1 MALNILIVD
10 PDDKWLVTAANY
22 FKEQFYTVKVVNN
35 GKDAQL
41 AMYNEKYFAIIL
53 NYSVKNH
60 AGIQVLK
67 FIRSNHPSQK
77 VVMIF
82 DNQNLCS
89 SDEEAEKFKKLGAS
103 EIAIKPFEIA
113 HLASLLEGHLS
124 LGDYMSSLP
133 KKEGVSDEVEVTQ
146 ADDDFTGIKID
157 EFYSSQAVLFDV
169 FVKLGSGRYVKILHA
184 GDSFSK
190 ERIDKYKNEKNV
202 EFLYFH
208 KKDRRKYIQFN
219 NFIARKLINTKNVSG
234 NTRIN
239 QLKNVADKYL
249 EELKTQ
255 GMKPQVIDQGREIVN
270 NIYTF
275 VEKQDDLY
283 KILKDFQ
290 AFDPKAYEHSFL
302 VSVFAVAII
311 KQFEWQ
317 SQVTIEST
325 ALACLFHDIGK
336 MKLSKEVYNLRP
348 VEMNDEQMA
357 EYKKHPE
364 YGLELIG
371 NNRMITNSIKQ
382 IIIQHHEAYNG
393 TGFPLGIKSSK
404 ILTLANIV
412 CCADDFV
419 HIMMDEELSPTD
431 ALKKMLI
438 NREQVAR
445 YNSMIVENFIK
456 VFVDP
461 SKILDTDKRKI
472 S

>member
-1 MALNILIVD
+1 MALSILIID
-10 PDDKWLVTAANY
+10 PDDEWLQTASTF
-22 FKEQFYTVKVVNN
+22 FKEQFYTVKTVNN

-41 AMYNEKYFAIIL
+41 ALYNDKYFAVVL

-60 AGIQVLK
+60 AGSQVLK
-67 FIRSNHPSQK
+67 FIKTNHPSQK
-77 VVMIF
+77 VVLVF
-82 DNQNLCS
+82 DNESLCS
-89 SDEEAEKFKKLGAS
+89 SEEDFEKYKKLGAS
-103 EIAIKPFEIA
+103 EIAIKPFELS
-113 HLASLLEGHLS
+113 HLATLLEGHLS

-133 KKEGVSDEVEVTQ
+133 KKEGVSEEVEVSQT
-146 ADDDFTGIKID
+146 DEDFTAVRID

-184 GDSFSK
+184 GDMFSK
-190 ERIDKYKNEKNV
+190 ERIDKYKVEKGV

-219 NFIARKLINTKNVSG
+219 NYIAKKLIHTKNISG
-234 NTRIN
+234 NTRFN
-239 QLKNVADKYL
+239 QLKNVSEKYI
-249 EELKTQ
+249 EEIHTQ
-255 GMKPQVIDQGREIVN
+255 GMKPQVIEQGKEIVS
-270 NIYTF
+270 NIYSF
-275 VEKQDDLY
+275 VEKQDDLH
-283 KILKDFQ
+283 KLLKEFS
-290 AFDPKAYEHSFL
+290 AFDPKAYEHSFM

-336 MKLSKEVYNLRP
+336 MKLPKEINELRP
-348 VEMNDEQMA
+348 VEMNDEQM
-357 EYKKHPE
+357 ELYKKHPE
-364 YGLELIG
+364 FGVEMVE
-371 NNRMITNSIKQ
+371 NNRMISNSVKQ
-382 IIIQHHEAYNG
+382 IILQHHEAYNG
-393 TGFPLGIKSSK
+393 TGFPYGIKSSK

-419 HIMMDEELSPTD
+419 HIMIDEDLTPTD
-431 ALKKMLI
+431 ALKKMLV

-445 YNSMIVENFIK
+445 YNSLIVENFIK

-461 SKILDTDKRKI
+461 SKIVDSDKKKI